1 MNSLDLFNSDSQVFK
16 QFTLK
21 DTLFVHYNCPQREKI
36 LQLYSQHNQFLF
48 TLSGKKNFIHGD
60 DKFFAAKNSTFL
72 LKRSAFLEELPDDYT
87 GFEVLVFY
95 IKDHYLKT
103 IFEEY
108 RPYLPLKNLPPISEN
123 MFIQFEVNKQIYS
136 GYQSMIPYFER
147 KNKVPE
153 SILEARFKE
162 LIFNILTHPANR
174 QVLSYIHNI
183 ADDIKTPIWEIM
195 ESNYM
200 YNLKIAEF
208 ANLSNRS
215 VAAFKRDFEKHYHTT
230 PGNWIA
236 ERRMKRAKL
245 LIETSHKSIGDI
257 AFESGFVNMSHFS
270 RVFKKNIGFSP
281 LEYRNQLIKN

>member
-1 MNSLDLFNSDSQVFK
+1 MTSYDLYNSDSQIFK

-21 DTLFVHYNCPQREKI
+21 DTLFVHYNCPQRDKI

-48 TLSGKKNFIHGD
+48 TLSGKKIFSHGD
-60 DKFFAAKNSTFL
+60 DTFFANKNSTFL
-72 LKRSAFLEELPDDYT
+72 LKRSAFLQELPDDYT

-108 RPYLPLKNLPPISEN
+108 RPYLPLKNLPDISEN
-123 MFIQFEVNKQIYS
+123 MFIQFEVNEQIYS
-136 GYQSMIPYFER
+136 GYQSMLPYFGQ
-147 KNKVPE
+147 KNLVPD

-162 LIFNILTHPANR
+162 LMFNILRHPANR

-200 YNLKIAEF
+200 YSLKIDDF
-208 ANLSNRS
+208 ASLSNRS
-215 VAAFKRDFEKHYHTT
+215 VAAFKRDFEKYYHTT
-230 PGNWIA
+230 PGNWIM
-236 ERRMKRAKL
+236 ERRIKRAQL
-245 LIETSHKSIGDI
+245 LLETSQKPIGDV
-257 AFESGFVNMSHFS
+257 AFESGFVNISHFS
-270 RVFKKNIGFSP
+270 RVFKNKTGSSP
-281 LEYRNQLIKN
+281 MEYRKQ